1 MNALFGARLA
11 FAVVAL
17 FVAAAAL
24 ACSSGGGDR
33 DGAVLTVTRGGEV
46 LARWP
51 IARIEAELQ
60 IVELTADGESLR
72 GARLLDLITASGAG
86 AWALL
91 RVTGKGPGRAF
102 DVALDVESEAVSE
115 RWLLAFARRGDLRLA
130 SPELARERWV
140 RGVSEIEIIE

>member
-1 MNALFGARLA
+1 MALRRVAR
-11 FAVVAL
+11 AVAAL

-24 ACSSGGGDR
+24 ACSSGAGDPE
-33 DGAVLTVTRGGEV
+33 GAVLAVTRDGEV
-46 LARWP
+46 LARWS
-51 IARIEAELQ
+51 ITRIEAELE

-72 GARLLDLITASGAG
+72 GARLLDLITASGVDG
-86 AWALL
+86 WTRL
-91 RVTGKGPGRAF
+91 RATGKGPGRAF